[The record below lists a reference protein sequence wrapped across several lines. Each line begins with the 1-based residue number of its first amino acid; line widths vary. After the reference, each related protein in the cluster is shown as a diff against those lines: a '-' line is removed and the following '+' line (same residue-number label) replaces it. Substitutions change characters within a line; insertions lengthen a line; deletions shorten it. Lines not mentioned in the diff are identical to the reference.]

1 MTYLAYCLI
10 WSLGANLHDSSRNK
24 FQVILREAVAKVE
37 LPNSKVELPSDDIY
51 EYTIDPQYRSFQ
63 NWDELKAE
71 FKYNKNE
78 SFFNVLVP
86 TSDTVK
92 YNKMIGIFV
101 DGGYNVLMTGETGV
115 GKSVVTRDYL
125 NNAPEGV
132 DNAVVNFSGKTTTQ
146 NLVNAFESKLEQRRR
161 DVLGAKPGRKMIFFV
176 DDVNMPQLDAG
187 KAQPPCEL
195 LRQTID

>member
-71 FKYNKNE
+71 FKYNKDE

-92 YNKMIGIFV
+92 YNKMIGIFI

-125 NNAPEGV
+125 NNAPE
-132 DNAVVNFSGKTTTQ
+132 A
-146 NLVNAFESKLEQRRR
+146 LL
-161 DVLGAKPGRKMIFFV
+161 
-176 DDVNMPQLDAG
+176 
-187 KAQPPCEL
+187 KASIML
-195 LRQTID
+195 S